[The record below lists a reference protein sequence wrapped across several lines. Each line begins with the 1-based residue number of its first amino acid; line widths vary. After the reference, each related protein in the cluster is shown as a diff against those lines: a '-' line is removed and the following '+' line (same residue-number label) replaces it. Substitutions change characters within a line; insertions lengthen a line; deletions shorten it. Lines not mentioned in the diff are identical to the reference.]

1 MMKDELLK
9 LGIPSSKIEMGYFG
23 SDQPS
28 EADIPANRRVELQIV
43 R

>member
-9 LGIPSSKIEMGYFG
+9 EGIPANKIQMGYFG

-28 EADIPANRRVELQIV
+28 EADLPANRRVELQIV